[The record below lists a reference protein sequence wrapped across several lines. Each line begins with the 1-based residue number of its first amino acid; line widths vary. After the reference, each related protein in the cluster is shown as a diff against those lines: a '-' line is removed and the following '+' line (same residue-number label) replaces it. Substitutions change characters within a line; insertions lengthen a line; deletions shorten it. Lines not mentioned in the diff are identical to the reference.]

1 METKLNGLTL
11 AVFASGKGSNLQAI
25 ISSIERRELSCRICF
40 VLSNNSDSGA
50 LAIAREHNIPAIH
63 LSGKRFFAE
72 TFEQSLLEVL
82 KKYQPDL
89 IVLAGY
95 MKLIPKVVIEKYRNR
110 ILNIH
115 PALLPR
121 FGGKGM
127 YGMNVHKAV
136 FESKEKYSGVS
147 IHLVNENYDE
157 GKILYQEKVD
167 ISDCNSPEEIANKV
181 LKVEHTVYP
190 KVLKLICENKLNLN

>member
-1 METKLNGLTL
+1 MKLNELTL
-11 AVFASGKGSNLQAI
+11 AVFASGRGSNLQAI
-25 ISSIERRELSCRICF
+25 INSIEARELNCRICF

-50 LAIAREHNIPAIH
+50 LTIAREHNIPAIH
-63 LSGKRFFAE
+63 LSEKNFFAE
-72 TFEQSLLEVL
+72 TFERSLLKVL
-82 KKYQPDL
+82 ENYQPDL

-127 YGMNVHKAV
+127 YGMTVHKAV

-147 IHLVNENYDE
+147 VHFTIVRLFY
-157 GKILYQEKVD
+157 
-167 ISDCNSPEEIANKV
+167 
-181 LKVEHTVYP
+181 
-190 KVLKLICENKLNLN
+190 